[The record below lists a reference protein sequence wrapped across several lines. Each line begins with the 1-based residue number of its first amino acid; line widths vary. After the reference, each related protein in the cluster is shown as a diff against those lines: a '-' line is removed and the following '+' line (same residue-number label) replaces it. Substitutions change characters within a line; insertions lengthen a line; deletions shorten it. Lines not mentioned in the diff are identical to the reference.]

1 MISVCIVTL
10 DKIKHYEEKFISS
23 LLNKTKLVTEV
34 ILAKNDST
42 LDYYET
48 WQTKNV
54 QFKKFGNMDSYT
66 QNSVC
71 GFQHGYG
78 LNNAIDKATNDIVYL
93 CDPDT
98 FFYTDVDKFF
108 YELMEKHNLQAIGC
122 SHHSAT
128 ELGQTFF
135 PWHGNIMMRKKDLP
149 TNEWMVEHLEVKG
162 KYLLPGLGTS
172 HKHLYPNPNGNF
184 DTSSGLWLW
193 AYEQKWKWMAFQTTC
208 VNIYNK
214 AYYRCGNIKILERF
228 PKDKLIYH
236 AVSGAISES
245 GWASYESA
253 YQETTND

>member
-23 LLNKTKLVTEV
+23 LLAKTKLVTEV
-34 ILAKNDST
+34 VLAKNDSP

-48 WQTKNV
+48 WQIKNV

-71 GFQHGYG
+71 GPQHGYG
-78 LNNAIDKATNDIVYL
+78 LNNAIERATNDIVYL

-108 YELMEKHNLQAIGC
+108 YDLMEKHNLQAIGC

-149 TNEWMVEHLEVKG
+149 PNDWMAEHLEVKG

-193 AYEQKWKWMAFQTTC
+193 AHEQKWKWMAFQTTC

-214 AYYRCGNIKILERF
+214 MYYRCGNIKILERF

-236 AVSGAISES
+236 AVSGAISEN
-245 GWASYESA
+245 GWAAYANA
-253 YQETTND
+253 YQEITSD